1 MNDTEILAIL
11 GQEITHAR
19 GYDATEL
26 QENHRRALR
35 AYFGKPRGDEVEG
48 RSTIISMDVADTV
61 DSVMAELSPMLKST
75 LIEFEAD
82 GEQDEQQAQ
91 LESDFVMHCAQKS
104 NLYDQ
109 FYSAAHNAL
118 LLQNGWIKVFVDES
132 IKVWETDH
140 SAVDDMD
147 LTELVT
153 PSGPS
158 HSIEI
163 LTQGDNADDPSK
175 SDFTLKHTQKH
186 KTLCV
191 ESIAPEFM
199 LFSGGHESQDL
210 RDIRFVAEK
219 RLHTRSELVDMG
231 CSQSQVDSLTALNY
245 ETYFTNQERQ
255 HGYDDHRGGFE
266 KSTEVV
272 DVYYCYSWVD
282 VDGDGE
288 AELWHFLVGNYSAD
302 VMLKKERAKF
312 VPYATGSALVV
323 PNRVIG
329 LSMYDK
335 MVQVENSKTQVMR
348 QWLDNQNAAN
358 NSRFG
363 YIEGEVNLEQALA
376 SRPGG
381 GVGMH
386 TPESYWPL
394 PFNDAGPSCLSALQY
409 LDQVRTE
416 RGGAAV
422 DMQTGIMQASAN
434 AGADAS
440 GREWT
445 HKERMTTYYCRNLV
459 EGLFRRT
466 FLLIHEAL
474 RCYYDGEMSAKLRGK
489 WTSTNPMRWV
499 PRETVKIVAGLSDS
513 ERREKGQQLQLNLQQ
528 QMAAMQMGLD
538 GVLVDAGGI
547 YQTLADWVRC
557 ADLDAVENF
566 YIDPD
571 SEEAQQAYQSK
582 AQMTE
587 AQRQSEED
595 LKQRMFDQEQG
606 LDRYKHDT
614 QLQFDR
620 WKEELGAA
628 IEEMKIAG
636 KGVVDMELES
646 LKQQAPE
653 PEGQTDAA

>member
-1 MNDTEILAIL
+1 MMNDNEILGIL
-11 GQEITHAR
+11 GQEITHSR
-19 GYDATEL
+19 GYDGSEL
-26 QENHRRALR
+26 QENHKNALR
-35 AYFGKPRGDEVEG
+35 RYFGRPRGDEVEG
-48 RSTIISMDVADTV
+48 RSAIISMDIADTV

-118 LLQNGWIKVFVDES
+118 LLQNGWLKVYVDEHT
-132 IKVWETDH
+132 KVWETEH
-140 SAVDDMD
+140 SAVDEMD
-147 LTELVT
+147 LTELLT
-153 PSGPS
+153 PTGPM
-158 HSIEI
+158 HNIEV
-163 LTQGDNADDPSK
+163 LTQGDNADEPGKIDIQ
-175 SDFTLKHTQKH
+175 LKHSYKN
-186 KTLCV
+186 KSLCV

-199 LFSGGHESQDL
+199 LFSAGHQSQDL
-210 RDIRFVAEK
+210 KDIRFVAEK
-219 RLHTRSELVDMG
+219 RMHTRSELIDMG
-231 CSQSQVDSLTALNY
+231 CSKAKVAELNALQH
-245 ETYFTNQERQ
+245 ETYYTNQERQ
-255 HGYDDHRGGFE
+255 FSADDQRGGFE
-266 KSTEVV
+266 PSVETV
-272 DVYYCYSWVD
+272 DVYYCYAWMD
-282 VDGDGE
+282 IDGDGE
-288 AELWHFLVGNYSAD
+288 AELWHLLVGNYEAN

-335 MVQVENSKTQVMR
+335 MIQVENSKTHVLR
-348 QWLDNQNAAN
+348 QWLDNQNHAN
-358 NSRFG
+358 NTRFG
-363 YIEGEVNLEQALA
+363 AVEGEVNMQDVLS

-381 GVGMH
+381 IVRMRSPDGLF
-386 TPESYWPL
+386 PI
-394 PFNDAGPSCLSALQY
+394 PFNDAGPSCMSALQY

-440 GREWT
+440 GREWS

-459 EGLFRRT
+459 EGMFRRT
-466 FLLIHEAL
+466 FMLIHEAL

-499 PRETVKIVAGLSDS
+499 PRETVKIVAGLSDQ
-513 ERREKGQQLQLNLQQ
+513 ERREKGQNLQLNLQN
-528 QMAAMQMGLD
+528 QMMAMQAGLD
-538 GVLVDAGGI
+538 GVLTDAGGI

-557 ADLDAVENF
+557 ADLDSVENF

-571 SEEAQQAYQSK
+571 SEEAQRAYQGK
-582 AQMTE
+582 AQMQD

-595 LKQRMFDQEQG
+595 LKQRMFDQEQA

-653 PEGQTDAA
+653 PEQTDAA

>member
-1 MNDTEILAIL
+1 MNDNEILAIL

-19 GYDATEL
+19 GYDGTEL
-26 QENHRRALR
+26 AENHKNALR
-35 AYFGKPRGDEVEG
+35 CYFGKPRGDEVEG
-48 RSTIISMDVADTV
+48 RSDIISMDVADTI

-82 GEQDEQQAQ
+82 GEQDEEQAQ

-118 LLQNGWIKVFVDES
+118 LLQNGWVKVYVDEFT
-132 IKVWETDH
+132 KVWETEH
-140 SAVDDMD
+140 SMVDDMD

-153 PSGPS
+153 PTGPS

-175 SDFTLKHTQKH
+175 SDFTLKHTQRNK
-186 KTLCV
+186 KLCV

-199 LFSGGHESQDL
+199 LFSSGHESQDL
-210 RDIRFVAEK
+210 KDIRFVAEK
-219 RLHTRSELVDMG
+219 RLHTRGELIEMG
-231 CSQSQVDSLTALNY
+231 CSKAVVEQLSALNH
-245 ETYFTNQERQ
+245 ETYYTNQERQ
-255 HGYDDHRGGFE
+255 FTADDHRGGFE
-266 KSTEVV
+266 ESTEVC
-272 DVYYCYSWVD
+272 DVYYCYAWVD

-288 AELWHFLVGNYSAD
+288 PELWHFLAGNYEAN

-312 VPYATGSALVV
+312 IPYATGSALVV

-335 MVQVENSKTQVMR
+335 MAQVENGKTHVLR
-348 QWLDNQNAAN
+348 QWLDNQNNAN
-358 NSRFG
+358 NSSFG
-363 YIEGEVNLEQALA
+363 AVEGEVNMQDVLT
-376 SRPGG
+376 SRPGR
-381 GVGMH
+381 VVRMRS
-386 TPESYWPL
+386 PDALFPI
-394 PFNDAGPSCLSALQY
+394 PFHDSGPSCLSALQY
-409 LDQVRTE
+409 LDEVRTQ
-416 RGGAAV
+416 RGGGAV

-434 AGADAS
+434 AGADAA
-440 GREWT
+440 GKEWT
-445 HKERMTTYYCRNLV
+445 HKEKMTTYYCRNLV

-466 FLLIHEAL
+466 FLIIHEAL

-489 WTSTNPMRWV
+489 WASTNPMRWV
-499 PRETVKIVAGLSDS
+499 PRESVKIVAGLSDQ
-513 ERREKGQQLQLNLQQ
+513 ERREKAQNLQINLGQQWQ
-528 QMAAMQMGLD
+528 AMQAGLD

-547 YQTLADWVRC
+547 YQTMADWVRC

-571 SEEAQQAYQSK
+571 SEEAQQAYQGK
-582 AQMTE
+582 AQMQD

-595 LKQRMFDQEQG
+595 LKQRMFDQEQE

-636 KGVVDMELES
+636 KGVIDMELEAQR
-646 LKQQAPE
+646 QQAPE
-653 PEGQTDAA
+653 PEGQDNAA

>member
-1 MNDTEILAIL
+1 MNDTEILGIL

-19 GYDATEL
+19 GYDGSEL
-26 QENHRRALR
+26 QENHKNALR
-35 AYFGKPRGDEVEG
+35 RYFGKPRGDEVEG
-48 RSTIISMDVADTV
+48 RSSIISMDVADTV

-82 GEQDEQQAQ
+82 GEQDEAQAQ
-91 LESDFVMHCAQKS
+91 LESDFVMHCAEKS

-118 LLQNGWIKVFVDES
+118 LLQNGWLKVFVDEYS
-132 IKVWETDH
+132 KVWETEH

-147 LTELVT
+147 MTELVT
-153 PSGPS
+153 PTGPR
-158 HSIEI
+158 HSIEV
-163 LTQGDNADDPSK
+163 LTQGDNADDPAK
-175 SDFTLKHTQKH
+175 SDYTLKHTQRYK
-186 KTLCV
+186 KLCV

-199 LFSGGHESQDL
+199 LFSAGHQSQDL
-210 RDIRFVAEK
+210 VDIRFVAEK
-219 RLHTRSELVDMG
+219 RLHTRSELIDMG
-231 CSQSQVDSLTALNY
+231 CSKAMVAELNPVQS
-245 ETYFTNQERQ
+245 ETYYTNQERQ
-255 HGYDDHRGGFE
+255 FSADDQRGGFDP
-266 KSTEVV
+266 STEAV
-272 DVYYCYSWVD
+272 DCYYCYAWVD

-288 AELWHFLVGNYSAD
+288 AELWHFLVGNYEANI
-302 VMLKKERAKF
+302 MLKKERAKF

-329 LSMYDK
+329 ISMYDK
-335 MVQVENSKTQVMR
+335 QRQVEDGKTQVLR
-348 QWLDNQNAAN
+348 QWLDNQNNAN

-363 YIEGEVNLEQALA
+363 AVEGEVNMQDLLS

-381 GVGMH
+381 IIRMR
-386 TPESYWPL
+386 TPDAIFPIG
-394 PFNDAGPSCLSALQY
+394 FNDVGPSCLTALQY
-409 LDQVRTE
+409 LDEVRTE
-416 RGGAAV
+416 RGGGAV

-434 AGADAS
+434 AGADAA
-440 GREWT
+440 GKEWS

-466 FLLIHEAL
+466 FMLIHEAL
-474 RCYYDGEMSAKLRGK
+474 RCYYDGEMNAKLRGK
-489 WTSTNPMRWV
+489 WASTNPMRWV

-513 ERREKGQQLQLNLQQ
+513 ERRERAQNLQMNLSY
-528 QMAAMQMGLD
+528 QMQAMQSGLD

-547 YQTLADWVRC
+547 YQSLADWVR
-557 ADLDAVENF
+557 ATDLDAVENF

-571 SEEAQQAYQSK
+571 SEEAQKAYQGK
-582 AQMTE
+582 AQMQE
-587 AQRQSEED
+587 AQRQAEED

-620 WKEELGAA
+620 WEAELGAA
-628 IEEMKIAG
+628 VEEMKIAG

-646 LKQQAPE
+646 QKQQAPE
-653 PEGQTDAA
+653 QEEQTDAA